1 VARGLGFA
9 AALYGVS
16 ILLSRVIGLVRE
28 AVIGRTLGNGAE
40 ADVYWTAFVIP
51 DFLNYLLA
59 GGALSLVFIP
69 LFHAHLAR
77 GDEPGGWRAFSSVA
91 NALALLLVTATVAL
105 FAAAPTLAPLVA
117 PGMSAEQHARLAE
130 LIRILLPAQIFH
142 VLGGLISATLQAR
155 ERHVMPALAPL
166 LYTGGIVV
174 FGVVLGPTLGAEGF
188 AWGVLAGSFAGPFL
202 LPLIGGLRAGLRWS
216 PTLDLRSPDLR
227 TYFWRSLPVMLGFSV
242 VVFDDFLL
250 RYFGSLVE
258 PGTISRLTYAK
269 TLMRVPMGVFGLAAG
284 MAAYPVLARLCAE
297 GRNTLAR
304 DTLEGALRGTL
315 VLAVVAQAALT
326 VAGPQIALVIWGE
339 RRFSPAELA
348 EIGAF
353 TGWVSLG
360 LWAWSTQGLIARGF
374 YARGDTWSPTLVGS
388 GVTLAFAPLYGL
400 LGRAYG
406 GTGLAVASS
415 IAISANAVGLL
426 FWLNRRLG
434 RPTGPGVVAALVRL
448 VPACGVGVAA
458 GWGISSALAPVVGAL
473 PSVAAA
479 LVRGG
484 VGGGVAAVVTLG
496 LAAALGLA
504 EVRVIA
510 ARVVSRLRK
519 RRRPATGSP
528 SS

>member
-77 GDEPGGWRAFSSVA
+77 DDERGAWRAFSQVA
-91 NALALLLVTATVAL
+91 NALGLLLVVATAGL
-105 FAAAPTLAPLVA
+105 FVAAPQLSPLIA
-117 PGMSAEQHARLAE
+117 PGMTAEQHLRLTE
-130 LIRILLPAQIFH
+130 LMRILLPAQIFH

-155 ERHVMPALAPL
+155 ERHFMPALAPL
-166 LYTGGIVV
+166 VYTGGIVV
-174 FGVVLGPTLGAEGF
+174 FGIALGPSLGAEGF

-202 LPLIGGLRAGLRWS
+202 LPLLGGLRAGLRWT
-216 PTLDLRSPDLR
+216 PTLDLRSVDLR
-227 TYFWRSLPVMLGFSV
+227 TYLWRSLPVMLGFSV

-297 GRNTLAR
+297 GRLVLAR
-304 DTLEGALRGTL
+304 DTLERALRGTL
-315 VLAVVAQAALT
+315 VLAVAAQAALT

-339 RRFSPAELA
+339 RRFTPAELA

-360 LWAWSTQGLIARGF
+360 LWAWSTQGLVARGF
-374 YARGDTWSPTLVGS
+374 YARGDTWTPTLVGS
-388 GVTLAFAPLYGL
+388 GVTLVFTPLYGL

-406 GTGLAVASS
+406 GTGLAIASS
-415 IAISANAVGLL
+415 LAISANAGVLL
-426 FWLNRRLG
+426 LWLNRGLG
-434 RPTGPGVVAALVRL
+434 RPSGPGVVAALLRL
-448 VPACGVGVAA
+448 VPAFGTGVAV
-458 GWGISSALAPVVGAL
+458 GWGLSTAIANALGGL

-479 LVRGG
+479 LVQGG
-484 VGGGVAAVVTLG
+484 LGGGVAAVVTLA
-496 LAAALGLA
+496 LAAAFGVS

-510 ARVVSRLRK
+510 ARVVDRLR
-519 RRRPATGSP
+519 RRRRRTTGSP

>member
-91 NALALLLVTATVAL
+91 NALTLLLVTATLGLWV
-105 FAAAPTLAPLVA
+105 AAPVLAPLIA
-117 PGMSAEQHARLAE
+117 PGMTAEQHVRLAE
-130 LIRILLPAQIFH
+130 LVRILLPAQIFH

-166 LYTGGIVV
+166 VYTGGIVV
-174 FGVVLGPTLGAEGF
+174 FGVALGPSLGAEGF

-216 PTLDLRSPDLR
+216 PTLDLRSADLR
-227 TYFWRSLPVMLGFSV
+227 LYFWRSLPIMLGFSV

-284 MAAYPVLARLCAE
+284 MAAYPVLTRLCAE
-297 GRNTLAR
+297 GRLTLAR

-339 RRFSPAELA
+339 RRFSASELA

-353 TGWVSLG
+353 TGWISLG

-374 YARGDTWSPTLVGS
+374 YARGDAWSPTLVGS
-388 GVTLAFAPLYGL
+388 AVTLAFAPLYGL
-400 LGRAYG
+400 FGEAYG

-415 IAISANAVGLL
+415 LAISANALGLL
-426 FWLNRRLG
+426 LWLNRRLG
-434 RPTGPGVVAALVRL
+434 RPTGPGVLAAFLRL
-448 VPACGVGVAA
+448 VPACSLGVAL
-458 GWGISSALAPVVGAL
+458 GWGSSTVLAPAVAEL

-479 LVRGG
+479 LVQGG
-484 VGGGVAAVVTLG
+484 IGGSVAAVVTLG
-496 LAAALGLA
+496 LAALFGVS
-504 EVRVIA
+504 EVRVLA
-510 ARVVSRLRK
+510 ARVAARWRR